1 MYSKVR
7 YLLNDTW
14 KPLGPDPLFRR
25 SSQTGFPGIKGG
37 LPHSEIHGS
46 KLIRSSP
53 WLIAAYHV
61 LHRLCMPRHSPDALK
76 TLDRSHRQSPS
87 IPSRQNPD
95 RRERTVIDAYHFSKH
110 RKHGTACNGSPT
122 SCSGAR
128 ASRTSIEEHPTGE
141 RPASRDGTRRWRSGT
156 SIWTRPLTASSMGMA
171 RIVTPKGDEPS
182 GNPPR
187 RNRLQRTSQH
197 IMCRDPRLPIP
208 QDPSSS
214 SLVIRT
220 RHPNGQT
227 LRTANLVSLHKMM
240 NPEPLDTIR
249 QTAWWSLSGSNRR
262 PSACKADALPAE
274 LRPRLSRQTDT
285 RTMKP
290 KLNQSLRTGGPG

>member
-1 MYSKVR
+1 
-7 YLLNDTW
+7 
-14 KPLGPDPLFRR
+14 
-25 SSQTGFPGIKGG
+25 
-37 LPHSEIHGS
+37 
-46 KLIRSSP
+46 
-53 WLIAAYHV
+53 
-61 LHRLCMPRHSPDALK
+61 
-76 TLDRSHRQSPS
+76 
-87 IPSRQNPD
+87 
-95 RRERTVIDAYHFSKH
+95 
-110 RKHGTACNGSPT
+110 
-122 SCSGAR
+122 
-128 ASRTSIEEHPTGE
+128 
-141 RPASRDGTRRWRSGT
+141 
-156 SIWTRPLTASSMGMA
+156 MGMA

-197 IMCRDPRLPIP
+197 TRCRDPRLPIP

-220 RHPNGQT
+220 RQPNGQT

-290 KLNQSLRTGGPG
+290 KLNQSQRLVGPGRFELPTSPLSGVRSNQLSYGPVPMNLHDPGPGRGRQTTLAPICTKAVHHPVEERETWAAAPAKPRRS